1 MQNQPILQVKSVSK
15 AFPGVQA
22 LSDVDFEVYP
32 GEVVALLGENG
43 AGKSTLMKILAGAY
57 QKDSGQIYLNGQE
70 IELTSPHHAQTMG
83 ISIIYQEFNLVPTQ
97 TVAANIF
104 TGREPLYGGAGRVL
118 KMVNK
123 QEMERAAQE
132 MLDVVGAHVKP
143 TDMIRSLP
151 VAERQL
157 VEIAKALSFD
167 SRVII
172 MDEPTSALGD
182 EETQNLFKIVRSLKD
197 QGRAVIFITHR
208 LKEVF
213 EIADR
218 IVVLRDGRLVGSVP
232 AQDTS
237 IDGLISMMVGRSLD
251 QMYQKETAEIGD
263 VVMRVQGLTRYGAVE
278 DVSFEL
284 RRGEIL
290 GFAGLVGAGRTETAR
305 LLFGA
310 DALDGGEIWIDGQKV
325 SIHSPED
332 AIRAGIS
339 FVPEDRGSQGLILL
353 LSVFKNEVLPTMS
366 HFTRFGLLDGVTLQ
380 QRAQE
385 YVSRLNVRTPS
396 LEQKVM
402 FLSGGNQ
409 QKVVLAKWLMSNPKV
424 LILDE
429 PTRGID
435 VGAKSE
441 IYALMSQLAR
451 SGIGI
456 IMISSELPEI
466 LAMSDRVL
474 VMCEGRVTGI
484 IDRQEATQEAIMAY
498 ATRHASVQGTV

>member
-1 MQNQPILQVKSVSK
+1 
-15 AFPGVQA
+15 
-22 LSDVDFEVYP
+22 
-32 GEVVALLGENG
+32 
-43 AGKSTLMKILAGAY
+43 
-57 QKDSGQIYLNGQE
+57 
-70 IELTSPHHAQTMG
+70 
-83 ISIIYQEFNLVPTQ
+83 
-97 TVAANIF
+97 
-104 TGREPLYGGAGRVL
+104 
-118 KMVNK
+118 MVNK

-182 EETQNLFKIVRSLKD
+182 EETQNLFKIVHSLKD

-251 QMYQKETAEIGD
+251 QMYQKEAAEIGD

-278 DVSFEL
+278 DASFEL

-366 HFTRFGLLDGVTLQ
+366 HFTRFGLLDGATLQ

-451 SGIGI
+451 NGIGI

-498 ATRHASVQGTV
+498 ATRHASVQGTI